1 MANWLKDASKNMEKK
16 GTKGALHRYFAIP
29 EDKTIPVSL
38 LRKTLK
44 DPKITETTRKR
55 IMFALNAGKIA
66 RAGLTP
72 ALASVAEVCASI
84 ERAD

>member
-1 MANWLKDASKNMEKK
+1 
-16 GTKGALHRYFAIP
+16 
-29 EDKTIPVSL
+29 
-38 LRKTLK
+38 
-44 DPKITETTRKR
+44 
-55 IMFALNAGKIA
+55 MFALNAGKIA

>member
-16 GTKGALHRYFAIP
+16 GT
-29 EDKTIPVSL
+29 
-38 LRKTLK
+38 
-44 DPKITETTRKR
+44 KR

-72 ALASVAEVCASI
+72 ALAAAASVCAPV